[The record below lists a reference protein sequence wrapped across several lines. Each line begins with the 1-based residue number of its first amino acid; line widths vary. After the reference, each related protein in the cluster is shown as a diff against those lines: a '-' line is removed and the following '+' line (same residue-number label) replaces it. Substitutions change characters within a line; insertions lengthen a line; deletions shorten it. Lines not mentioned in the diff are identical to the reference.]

1 VARSP
6 SQEADVKKWQKAV
19 AAALLLAATASVA
32 GVTRGTAS
40 TSSAQRTCSFQ
51 LRIGDV
57 LPFTGGLAAYGANL
71 DRAVKLAVAMQNAS
85 LKRLKVAK
93 TSVKL
98 VASEDGQTQAAASV
112 EAATKLV
119 KADHVSVIIGEM
131 ASSATIPM
139 AQSVAIPN
147 RVVDISPTSSAP
159 QITGIK
165 DNGYLW
171 RVYPSDYLQG
181 RVLAQAA
188 ISAFGKGK
196 TVNVGARN
204 DAFGAALQQLFV
216 SQYKKLG
223 GKVGQ
228 SLRWNPDQAN
238 YDTEAGRLV
247 SGSPAGYVIID
258 FPETF
263 AKLAPSLVRTGKW
276 QASRTLMTEAL
287 RNEDVLKALGAPAD
301 GLRGTAATS
310 EGAPARAAFD
320 ALWKKQVKGAKP
332 YTGFEGTAFDA
343 ANLAF
348 LAAVKACSAKGSKI
362 KTQLRAVSGPPGQKV
377 TYKKLDQ
384 AVKLLLAGKD
394 VNYEGAWGPIDW
406 DQHGDPGSAVYEI
419 WRYSGGQI
427 KTQRTITFKP

>member
-1 VARSP
+1 MGNRTKVVA
-6 SQEADVKKWQKAV
+6 ALGVIAV
-19 AAALLLAATASVA
+19 AAFLASVA
-32 GVTRGTAS
+32 GGTAS
-40 TSSAQRTCSFQ
+40 TGGAQRTCSFQ

-71 DRAVKLAVAMQNAS
+71 DRAVKLAVTMDNAT
-85 LKRLKVAK
+85 LKRLKTK
-93 TSVKL
+93 MSVKL

-119 KADHVSVIIGEM
+119 KANHVSVIIGEM

-181 RVLAQAA
+181 RVLAAAA
-188 ISAFGKGK
+188 IGAFGKGK

-204 DAFGAALQQLFV
+204 DAFGTALEQLFV
-216 SQYKKLG
+216 AQYKKLG

-228 SLRWNPDQAN
+228 TLRWNPDQAN
-238 YDTEAGRLV
+238 YDSEAGRLV
-247 SGSPAGYVIID
+247 SGNPAGYVIID

-263 AKLAPSLVRTGKW
+263 AKFAPSLVRTGKW

-287 RNEDVLKALGAPAD
+287 RNADVLKALGGPAD

-310 EGAPARAAFD
+310 VGAPARASFD
-320 ALWKKQVKGAKP
+320 ALWKRAVKGAKP

-348 LAAVKACSAKGSKI
+348 LAAVKACSAAGPKI
-362 KTQLRAVSGPPGQKV
+362 RTHLRAVSGPPGRKV
-377 TYKKLDQ
+377 TYKNLDQ
-384 AVKLLLAGKD
+384 AVRLLLAGKD
-394 VNYEGAWGPIDW
+394 INYEGAWGPIDW
-406 DQHGDPGSAVYEI
+406 DKNGDPSSAVYEI
-419 WRYSGGQI
+419 WRYSNGSI
-427 KTQRTITFKP
+427 STQRVITFKP